1 MAEAFADT
9 GYWVAMLDPKDSLH
23 QKALDV
29 SRSLGRRRLVTT
41 EMVLT
46 ELLGLLSAPPQR
58 DSAAETVEQLLRNPN
73 VDVIPQTGLLFRDA
87 LSRYKMRSDKS
98 WSLTDCASFIVM
110 ERREIK
116 DALAYDRH
124 FEQAGFI
131 ALLRD

>member
-1 MAEAFADT
+1 MAEVFADT
-9 GYWVAMLDPKDSLH
+9 GYWVAMLDPKGSLH
-23 QKALDV
+23 RKALDV
-29 SRSLGRRRLVTT
+29 SKSIGKRRMVTT
-41 EMVLT
+41 EMVLA

-58 DSAAETVEQLLRNPN
+58 DSAAETVERLLRDPN
-73 VDVIPQTGLLFRDA
+73 VDVTPQTGLLFRDA

-110 ERREIK
+110 ERREVK

-124 FEQAGFI
+124 FEQAGFV